1 MRRLIAVAVIAVLT
15 WGGYWVA
22 GSIALDRG
30 LRAWIQERRDEGW
43 VAEYADLRVQGFP
56 NRFDTTLTGLDLA
69 DPETGLA
76 WSLPFFQILALSYQP
91 NHVIAVWPNQ
101 HRVSTPRERLTITSA
116 KMQASIV
123 VEPGTDLA
131 LDRATLIADALGVTS
146 SEGWQGGAAQ
156 LRLATRQTPVAADSH
171 DMAVEASRVR
181 LAEPL
186 KRRLDPL
193 NALPGQIETLRI
205 ATEIGFDAP
214 WDRFAIER
222 ARPQPTSVDLD
233 NLTAIWG
240 DLELRVAGEVALDAA
255 GMATGEITV
264 KAVNWRE
271 MLDIAVNSGAL
282 PEAGRPSLEN
292 ALSLLAGMSGRADT
306 IDAPLAIRSGT
317 LFFGPLPI
325 GVLPPIRLP

>member
-1 MRRLIAVAVIAVLT
+1 MHRLIALVVVAVLA

-30 LRAWIQERRDEGW
+30 IRAWIEARRGEGW
-43 VAEYADLRVQGFP
+43 VAEYTDLRVQGFP
-56 NRFDTTLTGLDLA
+56 NRFDTTFTELDLA

-76 WSLPFFQILALSYQP
+76 WSLPFFQILALSYRP

-101 HRVSTPRERLTITSA
+101 HRVATPAERLTITSA
-116 KMQASIV
+116 KMQASVV
-123 VEPGTDLA
+123 VEPGTDLV
-131 LDRATLIADALGVTS
+131 LGRATLIAEALGVSS
-146 SEGWQGGAAQ
+146 SEGWQGGAAE
-156 LRLATRQTPVAADSH
+156 LRLATRQTPVAAEAH
-171 DMAVEASRVR
+171 DIAVEASNVR
-181 LAEPL
+181 LGGPL

-193 NALPGQIETLRI
+193 NALPRQIESLRI

-214 WDRFAIER
+214 WDRLAIER
-222 ARPQPTSVDLD
+222 ARPQPTAIDLED
-233 NLTAIWG
+233 LTAIWG
-240 DLELRVAGEVALDAA
+240 DLELRAAGELTLDSD
-255 GMATGEITV
+255 GIATGEITV

-282 PEAGRPSLEN
+282 PESGRPSVEN
-292 ALSLLAGMSGRADT
+292 ALSLLAGMSGRSDT

-317 LFFGPLPI
+317 IFFGPLPI